1 MEIVVKHTITL
12 DPEVIALLKGFSGG
26 HQAPAPV
33 KEMTSSPAKAGKAA
47 KSEAAKEEVKQ
58 EVAAPAEQLA
68 PVVTAPKVEAPEI
81 SFSDIRQL
89 YLEKKDQGKQEKVKA
104 ILDEYGV
111 KKLSE
116 FKPDQFEEVYNKIKA
131 A

>member
-1 MEIVVKHTITL
+1 MEILVKHTIAL

-26 HQAPAPV
+26 QQAPV
-33 KEMTSSPAKAGKAA
+33 KEMTSSPDKKNKAGKA
-47 KSEAAKEEVKQ
+47 EGPKEETK
-58 EVAAPAEQLA
+58 ETPATPAGSAE
-68 PVVTAPKVEAPEI
+68 TAQSTTPEEI

-89 YLEKKDQGKQEKVKA
+89 YLQKKDEGKQEKVKA

-116 FKPDQFEEVYNKIKA
+116 FKPDQFTEVYNKIKA

>member
-1 MEIVVKHTITL
+1 MEILVRHTITL
-12 DPEVIALLKGFSGG
+12 APEVIALLKGFSGG
-26 HQAPAPV
+26 QQTPV
-33 KEMTSSPAKAGKAA
+33 KEMTSSPTKSKGTAKQTEGP
-47 KSEAAKEEVKQ
+47 KEEVK
-58 EVAAPAEQLA
+58 ENIPAQTE
-68 PVVTAPKVEAPEI
+68 TAQATADPEI

-89 YLEKKDQGKQEKVKA
+89 YLQKKDEGKQEKVKA

-116 FKPDQFEEVYNKIKA
+116 FKPDQFTEVYNKIKA

>member
-33 KEMTSSPAKAGKAA
+33 KEMTSSPAKAGKGS
-47 KSEAAKEEVKQ
+47 KSEPVKEEVKQ
-58 EVAAPAEQLA
+58 EAAPAVEQPA
-68 PVVTAPKVEAPEI
+68 PVVTAATPEI

>member
-26 HQAPAPV
+26 QQAPV
-33 KEMTSSPAKAGKAA
+33 KEMTSSPDRKNKGAKP
-47 KSEAAKEEVKQ
+47 EVPKEEVK
-58 EVAAPAEQLA
+58 ETPPVTTETAAPGE
-68 PVVTAPKVEAPEI
+68 TAQASTPKEI
-81 SFSDIRQL
+81 SFTDIRQL
-89 YLEKKDQGKQEKVKA
+89 YLQKKDEGKQEKIKT

-116 FKPDQFEEVYNKIKA
+116 FKPDQFEEVFNKIKA

>member
-12 DPEVIALLKGFSGG
+12 DPEVIALRKGFSGG
-26 HQAPAPV
+26 HQTPAPV
-33 KEMTSSPAKAGKAA
+33 KEMTSSPAKNNKPVKAETP
-47 KSEAAKEEVKQ
+47 KEEAKET
-58 EVAAPAEQLA
+58 APAPQLA
-68 PVVTAPKVEAPEI
+68 AQAPAVEI

-89 YLEKKDQGKQEKVKA
+89 YLQKKDEGKQDKVKA